1 MKEKGTQFERTMR
14 LIQEAFKDSA
24 STQILSN
31 YKIPNESGNNREI
44 DILIIS
50 KINDFEIYI
59 AIECKDYSK
68 KIPVEKIEAFQS
80 KCDRI
85 KQINKKIFISSN
97 GFQSDAIN
105 SATYYGIELLTATEL
120 SRDYLEN
127 LLPIRQLKPEILPI
141 INNSVLHF
149 DSSEENLKEI
159 QKIFNGEIYNETDGL
174 ITSINIILNE
184 AIIKYRREIFGL
196 ALFEWMKMDNKNN
209 EEITFPVNFGL
220 QFSNSYIL
228 GLNNERITL
237 LNGTFDVLVKFGFI
251 YPQMISGRTLKDKN
265 GVVKANSI
273 KVKIK
278 DNLESEMI
286 VRDDEVSEFYVT
298 ENEQTRKLET
308 LFIYD
313 PKTDKITK
321 PKNN

>member
-1 MKEKGTQFERTMR
+1 MKEKGSQFERTIR
-14 LIQEAFKDSA
+14 LIQEAFKDSVT
-24 STQILSN
+24 TQILSN

-50 KINDFEIYI
+50 KVNDFEIYI

-105 SATYYGIELLTATEL
+105 SARYYGIELLTATEL

-127 LLPIRQLKPEILPI
+127 ILPIRQLKPEILPI
-141 INNSVLHF
+141 INNSILHF
-149 DSSEENLKEI
+149 DSSEDNLKEI
-159 QKIFNGEIYNETDGL
+159 QKIFKGEIYNEIDNSVTN
-174 ITSINIILNE
+174 INIILND

-228 GLNNERITL
+228 GLNNEHITL

-265 GVVKANSI
+265 GIVKANTI
-273 KVKIK
+273 NVKIE

-286 VRDDEVSEFYVT
+286 IRDDEVSEFYVT
-298 ENEQTRKLET
+298 ENKQTRKLET
-308 LFIYD
+308 LFIYN
-313 PKTDKITK
+313 PKTNKITK
-321 PKNN
+321 PKK

>member
-1 MKEKGTQFERTMR
+1 MKEKGLQFERTIR
-14 LIQEAFKDSA
+14 LIQEAFKDSE
-24 STQILSN
+24 STQILTN
-31 YKIPNESGNNREI
+31 YKISNESGNNREI

-59 AIECKDYSK
+59 AIECKDYKK

-97 GFQSDAIN
+97 GFQSDAVN
-105 SATYYGIELLTATEL
+105 SASYYGIELLTANEL
-120 SRDYLEN
+120 SRDYLEK
-127 LLPIRQLKPEILPI
+127 LLPIRQIKPEILPI

-149 DSSEENLKEI
+149 DSSEDNLKEI
-159 QKIFNGEIYNETDGL
+159 QKIFNGEIYSDIDNSV
-174 ITSINIILNE
+174 TSMNIILYD

-196 ALFEWMKMDNKNN
+196 ALFKWMKMSNKNN

-220 QFSNSYIL
+220 QFSNSYIV
-228 GLNNERITL
+228 GLNNDRIIL
-237 LNGTFDVLVKFGFI
+237 LNGTFDVLVKFRFI
-251 YPQMISGRTLKDKN
+251 YPQMISGRSLKDKN
-265 GVVKANSI
+265 GIVKANTVN
-273 KVKIK
+273 VKIE

-286 VRDDEVSEFYVT
+286 IRNNEVSEFYVT
-298 ENEQTRKLET
+298 ENKETRKLET
-308 LFIYD
+308 LFVYD

-321 PKNN
+321 PKK